1 VALLGLATL
10 TGLLAG
16 CTPPGLPAP
25 IAPTVTTTASTV
37 TVPPTSVTIG
47 IDGTTP
53 GFNPHALA
61 DFSPVTTAIASLVL
75 PSVSRYAADGTL
87 VFDPSIVDSAGVS
100 STSPFTV
107 TYQLNRS
114 ASWSDGTPVTG
125 EDFAY
130 LAAEMAS
137 APGTVDP
144 AGYQL
149 ITDVRSHEGGKVVD
163 VVFSAPF
170 AGWRTLFSDLLPAH
184 LLKDAPGGWASAL
197 TAGIP
202 VSANR
207 YKLASVDRTTGEIT
221 LQRNDKYWAGVSGP
235 LTVVVRTGDSGD
247 LLAALGRG
255 DLEAA
260 QVRPSAQDAA
270 ALAAIPA
277 DRRVAVPEAGT
288 LQLIMNTGAGPTN
301 DPAVRRAIVAALG
314 QSTAI
319 AALDAGTPPAAGTPA
334 STPGA
339 PAGTPASTPG
349 TSPASTPGAS
359 PAPTPGTASSTTG
372 AHPAGGGPTPA
383 AVPTRSMIAL
393 ATTAVGT
400 TAVDAV
406 AGSGAPPDPARAA
419 AELTDAGYHRAG
431 VYVVRDGRPLVLSL
445 SYPAADPRVAAVA
458 RVVQRELGLAGI
470 DVDLVARDVHGL
482 VGAAAAGSLD
492 LALLTVARGSED
504 AVTAASVFGCPD
516 PKAPPGSARRGNLSG
531 YCSTWTQP
539 VLEVSLTS
547 GHGTEGV
554 EDRLEMDRPVWP
566 IAQPVDVIAVSPNLR
581 GVVADAGT
589 GWIFGGPFADLS
601 SWPVS

>member
-1 VALLGLATL
+1 MARSRGRAAAFEEPRRASVALLSL
-10 TGLLAG
+10 TGLLALLAG

-37 TVPPTSVTIG
+37 TVPPSSVTIG

-61 DFSPVTTAIASLVL
+61 DFSPVTTAIAALVL
-75 PSVSRYAADGTL
+75 PSVSRYAANGAL
-87 VFDPSIVDSAGVS
+87 VFDPAVVDSAAVT

-137 APGTVDP
+137 VPGTVDP
-144 AGYQL
+144 AGYRL
-149 ITDVRSHEGGKVVD
+149 ISDVRSHEGGKVVD

-170 AGWRTLFSDLLPAH
+170 ADWRTLFSNLLPAH

-197 TAGIP
+197 SAGIP

-247 LLAALGRG
+247 LLAALERG

-260 QVRPSAQDAA
+260 QVRPNAQDAA

-277 DRRVAVPEAGT
+277 DRQVAVPESGT
-288 LQLIMNTGAGPTN
+288 LQLIMNTGAGPTT
-301 DPAVRRAIVAALG
+301 DPAVRRAIAAALG

-319 AALDAGTPPAAGTPA
+319 AALEAGPPNPGGATPPAA
-334 STPGA
+334 
-339 PAGTPASTPG
+339 PG
-349 TSPASTPGAS
+349 T
-359 PAPTPGTASSTTG
+359 TG
-372 AHPAGGGPTPA
+372 SGRAMPRPVPA
-383 AVPTRSMIAL
+383 AVPTRSMISL
-393 ATTAVGT
+393 ATIAVGAKAIEANAG
-400 TAVDAV
+400 TAA
-406 AGSGAPPDPARAA
+406 APDPALAS
-419 AELTDAGYHRAG
+419 AELTAAGWRRAG

-445 SYPAADPRVAAVA
+445 SYPAADLRMAAVA
-458 RVVQRELGLAGI
+458 RVVQRELGRAGM
-470 DVDLVARDVHGL
+470 DVDLVARDVHAL
-482 VGAAAAGSLD
+482 VGAAAGGSLD
-492 LALLTVARGSED
+492 LALLTVTRGSQD
-504 AVTAASVFGCPD
+504 AITAASLYGCPD
-516 PKAPPGSARRGNLSG
+516 PKAPPGSARGGNLSG
-531 YCSTWTQP
+531 YCSTEAQS
-539 VLEVSLTS
+539 VLEMSLTS
-547 GHGTEGV
+547 GHGSEGV
-554 EDRLEMDRPVWP
+554 DDQLATDRPVWP
-566 IAQPVDVIAVSPNLR
+566 IAQPVDVIAVSAKLR

-589 GWIFGGPFADLS
+589 DWIFGGPFADLS